1 MDLAGLRAL
10 RRAHG
15 YPTFYSAA
23 TLARVADEM
32 FAVGTVLLVLDRTG
46 SASLAGVTVACVTL
60 PSLVTGPL
68 LGAWLD
74 LRGRRRRLMVAD
86 QLLAAACVT
95 GIALLAGNGPDLLLP
110 VLALVAG
117 LTWPLSFGGFTSL
130 IPVIVPENLL
140 TRANAL
146 EAASFNVAL
155 ITGPAL
161 AGTISG
167 LWDPAASL
175 LIEAALTLAAL
186 GLILLVP
193 KMDRSEPWDASRSLL
208 GIVRD
213 GLRQLLAVP
222 ALRGVTVTGALGL
235 GGLGLLSVG
244 FPFLCADVLTGD
256 RNDAG
261 YLWTAFAVGS
271 ALGALGLVRLQDR
284 FPPEY
289 LVLGG
294 LGTFGS
300 LMFLWPLAET
310 LPAAVALITFASLA
324 DGPGLAATFTVR
336 QQWAPPDLHGQIF
349 TTAVSL
355 KVGAFSLG
363 AAAAGPAVE
372 ALGARG
378 TIVLAASVQ
387 LFAVAAGWLA
397 MRAPAGQ
404 SAPARAG

>member
-1 MDLAGLRAL
+1 
-10 RRAHG
+10 
-15 YPTFYSAA
+15 
-23 TLARVADEM
+23 
-32 FAVGTVLLVLDRTG
+32 
-46 SASLAGVTVACVTL
+46 
-60 PSLVTGPL
+60 
-68 LGAWLD
+68 
-74 LRGRRRRLMVAD
+74 
-86 QLLAAACVT
+86 
-95 GIALLAGNGPDLLLP
+95 
-110 VLALVAG
+110 
-117 LTWPLSFGGFTSL
+117 
-130 IPVIVPENLL
+130 VIVPEHLL

-155 ITGPAL
+155 IAGPAL

-175 LIEAALTLAAL
+175 LAEAVLTLVAL

-193 KMDRSEPWDASRSLL
+193 KMDRAAPWDATRSLL
-208 GIVRD
+208 GIARD
-213 GLRQLLAVP
+213 GLRQLVAVP
-222 ALRGVTVTGALGL
+222 ELRGVTLTGALGL

-244 FPFLCADVLTGD
+244 FPFFCADVLTGD

-261 YLWTAFAVGS
+261 YLWTAFAAGS
-271 ALGALGLVRLQDR
+271 ALGAVGLVRVQDR
-284 FPPEY
+284 FPPQY

-294 LGTFGS
+294 LGLFGS

-310 LPAAVALITFASLA
+310 LPVAIALITFAALA

-336 QQWAPPDLHGQIF
+336 QRWAPPDLHGQIF
-349 TTAVSL
+349 TTAVSM

-387 LFAVAAGWLA
+387 LFAAAAGWLA
-397 MRAPAGQ
+397 MRAPARE
-404 SAPARAG
+404 SAAVRAS

>member
-32 FAVGTVLLVLDRTG
+32 FSVAAVLLVLDRTG

-193 KMDRSEPWDASRSLL
+193 KMDRTEPWDASR
-208 GIVRD
+208 
-213 GLRQLLAVP
+213 
-222 ALRGVTVTGALGL
+222 
-235 GGLGLLSVG
+235 
-244 FPFLCADVLTGD
+244 
-256 RNDAG
+256 
-261 YLWTAFAVGS
+261 
-271 ALGALGLVRLQDR
+271 
-284 FPPEY
+284 
-289 LVLGG
+289 
-294 LGTFGS
+294 
-300 LMFLWPLAET
+300 
-310 LPAAVALITFASLA
+310 
-324 DGPGLAATFTVR
+324 
-336 QQWAPPDLHGQIF
+336 
-349 TTAVSL
+349 
-355 KVGAFSLG
+355 
-363 AAAAGPAVE
+363 
-372 ALGARG
+372 
-378 TIVLAASVQ
+378 
-387 LFAVAAGWLA
+387 
-397 MRAPAGQ
+397 
-404 SAPARAG
+404 